1 MSIFCFLKAFRI
13 IQNLHYIFFYIS
25 FILKYLLGVLV
36 VSKVSTSTPLD
47 LITFSE
53 LFPLGKQSE
62 LTIFAPHSP
71 KQAVSGLVAMPH
83 LSRWKNRGKHAARI
97 PKSLAGP

>member
-1 MSIFCFLKAFRI
+1 MFPKGL
-13 IQNLHYIFFYIS
+13 QNHTECALIFFNIS
-25 FILKYLLGVLV
+25 LILIYLFGVLV

-83 LSRWKNRGKHAARI
+83 LSRWKN
-97 PKSLAGP
+97 

>member
-1 MSIFCFLKAFRI
+1 MLI
-13 IQNLHYIFFYIS
+13 
-25 FILKYLLGVLV
+25 YLLGVLV
-36 VSKVSTSTPLD
+36 LSKVSTSTPLD

-97 PKSLAGP
+97 PKSLPGPWDVSPINGFHKTLTDVGWFYPDF